1 MLIKIL
7 DDPAVKNSIAISL
20 GAIVGS
26 LSRYFLTLWFT
37 QRFGVNFPYG
47 TFFINLT
54 GTLGI
59 GFCSGLFLHHVSLPP
74 QLGLFIFVGFLGSYT
89 TFSTFALDTV
99 QLVKNGQEYTALLYW
114 GGSGILGLMGVQL
127 GTWLTRS

>member
-7 DDPAVKNSIAISL
+7 DDPVVKNSIAISL

-37 QRFGVNFPYG
+37 QRFGVTFPYG

-74 QLGLFIFVGFLGSYT
+74 NWDYSFLLGF
-89 TFSTFALDTV
+89 
-99 QLVKNGQEYTALLYW
+99 
-114 GGSGILGLMGVQL
+114 
-127 GTWLTRS
+127 

>member
-1 MLIKIL
+1 MFGF
-7 DDPAVKNSIAISL
+7 ISPPCF
-20 GAIVGS
+20 S
-26 LSRYFLTLWFT
+26 S
-37 QRFGVNFPYG
+37 
-47 TFFINLT
+47 
-54 GTLGI
+54 
-59 GFCSGLFLHHVSLPP
+59 P

-127 GTWLTRS
+127 GTWLTRP